1 LIILCTHNSGG
12 VGKTTLAIHAAGA
25 LIALSEKTLVIDCDE
40 QSDSWQFYSGRTPR
54 KAQDVD
60 TDDNYRTVISN
71 KERKIIKALA
81 LKGFDHIVLDID
93 TPLQNTVQVI
103 IGNNPDLILVP
114 VNKSQEIKAL
124 RNLSKTLKVI
134 SQLSKPGFSP
144 KVIVVPLGVM
154 QESILEAIDK
164 INAKNKPNS
173 CRVANAMPDLQDKM
187 QLAIYKDRR
196 YIWSYE
202 GYEYLLEYFKL
213 LIKT

>member
-1 LIILCTHNSGG
+1 
-12 VGKTTLAIHAAGA
+12 LAIHAAGA

-40 QSDSWQFYSGRTPR
+40 QSDSWQFYTGRTPTQ
-54 KAQDVD
+54 AQDVD
-60 TDDNYRTVISN
+60 TDGYRAVISN
-71 KERKIIKALA
+71 KERKTVKALA

-93 TPLQNTVQVI
+93 TPLKNTVQVI
-103 IGNNPDLILVP
+103 VGNNPDLILVP

-124 RNLSKTLKVI
+124 RNLSKTLKVV

-144 KVIVVPLGVM
+144 KVIVVPLGVT

-173 CRVANAMPDLQDKM
+173 CRVANAIPDLQDKM

-202 GYEYLLEYFKL
+202 GYEYLLEYFNS
-213 LIKT
+213 LIKS